1 MSAIGYLE
9 TTEPAVKH
17 FFDGLNEYYA
27 MKPPSIAQYVDKSG
41 LVRMSKSESESFV
54 QKHEDFFVLEY
65 ARAILA
71 GSILQVANTAI
82 KMYSPGGQLTE
93 QCKSLG
99 VSEGSPL
106 AKMCVGREVHNIPIG
121 LLIYAGR
128 IQYNHWEEGEPAN
141 NVAKNVFRHLISDY
155 YDDVSFD
162 MAYELDYPQTRPVS
176 HYIVRLELNWKSFD
190 DYSKDMKSI
199 LT

>member
-17 FFDGLNEYYA
+17 FFDGLNGYDA
-27 MKPPSIAQYVDKSG
+27 MKPPSIAQYLDKNG
-41 LVRMSKSESESFV
+41 LVQMSKSESKSFV
-54 QKHEDFFVLEY
+54 QKHEDFFALEY

-82 KMYSPGGQLTE
+82 KMYSPSGQVTE

-99 VSEGSPL
+99 VSESSPL

-141 NVAKNVFRHLISDY
+141 NVAKNVFRHLISVY
-155 YDDVSFD
+155 YDDMAVD
-162 MAYELDYPQTRPVS
+162 MAYELNYPQTRPVS
-176 HYIVRLELNWKSFD
+176 HYIVRLELKWKSFD
-190 DYSKDMKSI
+190 DYSIDIRSI
-199 LT
+199 LA